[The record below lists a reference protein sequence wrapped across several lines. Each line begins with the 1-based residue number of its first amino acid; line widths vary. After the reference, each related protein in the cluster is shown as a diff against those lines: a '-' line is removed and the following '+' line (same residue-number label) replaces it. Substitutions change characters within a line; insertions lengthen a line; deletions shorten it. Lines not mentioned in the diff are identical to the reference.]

1 MTAKHAVIQCR
12 TMKPKTKKQKQMD
25 TDRIAAAAIE
35 LETAARVV
43 YDSLTEM
50 HDCWVTE
57 MRALDGALSS
67 FRGACNTAEE
77 THTYSDTGGDDYRT
91 ATWIGAYNDK

>member
-1 MTAKHAVIQCR
+1 
-12 TMKPKTKKQKQMD
+12 MKPKTKKQKQMD

-43 YDSLTEM
+43 YDSLTGM

>member
-1 MTAKHAVIQCR
+1 
-12 TMKPKTKKQKQMD
+12 MKPKTKKQKQMD
-25 TDRIAAAAIE
+25 TDRVAAAAIE

-50 HDCWVTE
+50 HDCWLTD

-67 FRGACNTAEE
+67 FRSARNTAKES
-77 THTYSDTGGDDYRT
+77 HTYSDPDGDDYET
-91 ATWIGAYNDK
+91 ATWIGAYNDTK

>member
-1 MTAKHAVIQCR
+1 
-12 TMKPKTKKQKQMD
+12 MKLKKTKKQKQMD

-57 MRALDGALSS
+57 IRALDGALSS
-67 FRGACNTAEE
+67 FRGACNTAEVS
-77 THTYSDTGGDDYRT
+77 HTYSDTGGDDYET
-91 ATWIGAYNDK
+91 ATWIGTYDDK

>member
-1 MTAKHAVIQCR
+1 
-12 TMKPKTKKQKQMD
+12 MKPKTKKQKQMD

-43 YDSLTEM
+43 YDSLTGM

-57 MRALDGALSS
+57 IRALDGALSS

-77 THTYSDTGGDDYRT
+77 THTFSDTGRDDYET
-91 ATWIGAYNDK
+91 ATWIGAYNDQ